1 MVKKDKVKVM
11 VFGTF
16 DGLHKGHFDFF
27 KQARST
33 TMNPFLV
40 VSIARDKNVKKI
52 KGKIPEFKEKE
63 RLAFVKE
70 YKLVDKV
77 ILAGLNDHI
86 PHILKEK
93 PEIIALGYDQE
104 AYVDERG
111 SRRRV
116 LSHTASESKS
126 YQGNPYI
133 ENLKKDL
140 ENKGLKVKIVRLKP
154 YKENIYKNH
163 LLKKRNLL

>member
-1 MVKKDKVKVM
+1 MIKKDKVKVM

-16 DGLHKGHFDFF
+16 DGLHKGHIDFF
-27 KQARST
+27 KQSRKT

-40 VSIARDKNVKKI
+40 VSVARDKNVKKI

-77 ILAGLNDHI
+77 ILAGLNDHL

-104 AYVDERG
+104 AYI
-111 SRRRV
+111 
-116 LSHTASESKS
+116 K
-126 YQGNPYI
+126 
-133 ENLKKDL
+133 NLKKDL
-140 ENKGLKVKIVRLKP
+140 ENKGLKVKIMRLKP